1 MKKDKTKRSSLRLK
15 TFEHQKTLSRKSTH
29 RMRKILNNIS
39 DKILVSR
46 EHKELLKFNNKKVKE
61 PNLKIGK
68 ELE

>member
-1 MKKDKTKRSSLRLK
+1 
-15 TFEHQKTLSRKSTH
+15 
-29 RMRKILNNIS
+29 MRKILNNIS